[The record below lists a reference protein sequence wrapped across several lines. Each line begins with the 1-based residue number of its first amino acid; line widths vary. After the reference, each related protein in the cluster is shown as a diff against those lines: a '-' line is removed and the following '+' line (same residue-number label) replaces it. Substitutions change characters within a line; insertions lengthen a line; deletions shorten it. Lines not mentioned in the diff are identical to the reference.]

1 MHPGHPVVSQQQEG
15 ILTAEARAERGC
27 RDCRR
32 NLARDRT
39 MLWPAW
45 WPLCSREVFHPE
57 SGSNERRTAGWKG
70 NPQTPT
76 HAKTLLLMNG
86 DAHETCSFPGCRQN
100 LWSHER
106 LRNVK
111 RKP

>member
-57 SGSNERRTAGWKG
+57 SGSNESEENGRLEREPSDPYPCQDSAPDEWGRT
-70 NPQTPT
+70 
-76 HAKTLLLMNG
+76 
-86 DAHETCSFPGCRQN
+86 
-100 LWSHER
+100 
-106 LRNVK
+106 
-111 RKP
+111 